1 MISADPG
8 PSLAIGATILI
19 ETKRFPVFI
28 DPAHSSVSNWGLFEG
43 TALAVMFPKEGKANL
58 LGSAILVAPGIAIGA
73 MHVFTG
79 VEEEVLA
86 AKAGAYCFGV
96 DGERIDMWSIRH
108 VSSSSDRHSDLA
120 IYSLEFASKM
130 PDDSRF
136 THAVLSTRTPAIGE
150 TLTMVGFRELD
161 LSTGPPPLGQTVVD
175 VSMLASTGV
184 VTQQFPLRRDAFG
197 LPAPCIE
204 VDCHT
209 AGGMSG
215 GPVFDR
221 QGNLVGILSR
231 GMDEGP
237 SWVSLLWP
245 ALNWKFKGG
254 WPKGLIPENSRL
266 ASLDPNLCSIQGLD
280 AVTLRDDG
288 LKVDYRPWS

>member
-108 VSSSSDRHSDLA
+108 VSSSSDWHSDLA
-120 IYSLEFASKM
+120 IYSFGVRKQNAGRLEIHACGLEH
-130 PDDSRF
+130 PDAG
-136 THAVLSTRTPAIGE
+136 H
-150 TLTMVGFRELD
+150 
-161 LSTGPPPLGQTVVD
+161 
-175 VSMLASTGV
+175 
-184 VTQQFPLRRDAFG
+184 RRDTDDG
-197 LPAPCIE
+197 W
-204 VDCHT
+204 
-209 AGGMSG
+209 
-215 GPVFDR
+215 
-221 QGNLVGILSR
+221 LSR
-231 GMDEGP
+231 TRFIHGATAPG
-237 SWVSLLWP
+237 
-245 ALNWKFKGG
+245 A
-254 WPKGLIPENSRL
+254 
-266 ASLDPNLCSIQGLD
+266 
-280 AVTLRDDG
+280 DG
-288 LKVDYRPWS
+288 R